1 MVHYISLY
9 KLKPGTPDDVLES
22 MIRESRSCF
31 HKTAEAHNFR
41 SGRNIDANNAF
52 AFFLSADFE
61 NLEKLKMFQ
70 DDPIYIRFE
79 SKVIKEYID
88 ERRELVYETEP
99 GKNTE
104 FS

>member
-1 MVHYISLY
+1 MVHFIALY
-9 KLKPGTPDDVLES
+9 KLKPSTSDEVLEG

-31 HKTAEAHNFR
+31 HKISEAHNFR
-41 SGRNIDANNAF
+41 SGRNIRRDNQFN
-52 AFFLSADFE
+52 FFLSADFE

-70 DDPIYIRFE
+70 DDPIYIKFE
-79 SKVIKEYID
+79 SKTTKPHTID
-88 ERRELVYETEP
+88 CRELIYETEP